1 MRKDDKT
8 IENIKMSL
16 KKFQEQYNEGNAHS
30 AEAFV
35 KEFFID
41 EKDTS
46 LVGSGLNSWRFGIE
60 NIKDEINSYWTKEEK
75 HLKHIELDIDDA
87 VINLEGKVAV
97 VSISGKNTRNIS
109 EEKIYE
115 DMINKLSKE
124 LNADNVSRG
133 TLAKLLNEI
142 SEGIVNLNSEEKYIS
157 QEEKYIEPFRVTMVM
172 VNTNLN
178 WMIKHMKIS
187 FSGNG
192 LEITLNN
199 NNMEDEFKLIPVE
212 KEENLEIEEIQ
223 KVLKIFQEAYDKRDV
238 KLVDSYGDKL
248 LHKDENLFI
257 FGTDQGENFCG
268 FEEGKELFEGD
279 WKYWGDFNLNKENAY
294 ISVLDNVAVVYSKA
308 LIEFT
313 WKKDKVSR
321 WPKNSLNY
329 YLKET
334 EKSNKEIVYNMLISM
349 ANCLDIIVNAKEKPL
364 YAMKFLGVLVKK
376 EGKWKFNHMHF
387 SDIVD

>member
-30 AEAFV
+30 PEAFV

-46 LVGSGLNSWRFGIE
+46 LVGSGLNSWCFGIE

-87 VINLEGKVAV
+87 VINLEGKAAV

-109 EEKIYE
+109 EEKTYE

-124 LNADNVSRG
+124 LNADNVSKG

-142 SEGIVNLNSEEKYIS
+142 SEGIVNLNSGEKYIS

-172 VNTNLN
+172 VNTDLN

-199 NNMEDEFKLIPVE
+199 YNVEDKFKLIPVE

-223 KVLKIFQEAYDKRDV
+223 KVLQVFQEAYDKRDV
-238 KLVDSYGDKL
+238 NLVDSYGDEL

-257 FGTDQGENFCG
+257 FGTDQGENFYG

-294 ISVLDNVAVVYSKA
+294 ISILDNIAVVYSKA
-308 LIEFT
+308 IIKFT
-313 WKKDKVSR
+313 WKEDNVSK
-321 WPKNSLNY
+321 WPKLNLDY
-329 YLKET
+329 YVNKT
-334 EKSNKEIVYNMLISM
+334 EKSNVEIIYKILSSM
-349 ANCLDIIVNAKEKPL
+349 ANCLDIMVNDKENVFCS
-364 YAMKFLGVLVKK
+364 MKFFGVLIKK
-376 EGKWKFNHMHF
+376 DGKWKFNHMHF
-387 SDIVD
+387 SDIVE

>member
-16 KKFQEQYNEGNAHS
+16 KKFQEQYNERNAHS
-30 AEAFV
+30 AEGFV

-46 LVGSGLNSWRFGIE
+46 LVGPGLNSWCFGIE
-60 NIKDEINSYWTKEEK
+60 NIKDEISSYWTKEEK

-97 VSISGKNTRNIS
+97 VSISGRSIRNIS

-124 LNADNVSRG
+124 LNADNVSRE
-133 TLAKLLNEI
+133 TLAKLLNEV

-172 VNTNLN
+172 ANTDLN

-199 NNMEDEFKLIPVE
+199 YNVEDKFKLIPVE

-223 KVLKIFQEAYDKRDV
+223 KVLQVFQEAYDKRDV
-238 KLVDSYGDKL
+238 NLVDSYGDEL

-257 FGTDQGENFCG
+257 FGTDQGENFYG

-279 WKYWGDFNLNKENAY
+279 WKYWGDFNLNRENAY
-294 ISVLDNVAVVYSKA
+294 ISILDNVAVVYSKA

-313 WKKDKVSR
+313 WKKDKVSC
-321 WPKNSLNY
+321 WPKNTLNY

-387 SDIVD
+387 SEIVE

>member
-8 IENIKMSL
+8 IENIKVAL
-16 KKFQEQYNEGNAHS
+16 KKIQEQYNEGNAHS
-30 AEAFV
+30 AEAFA
-35 KEFFID
+35 KKFFID

-46 LVGSGLNSWRFGIE
+46 LVGPGLNSWCFGIE

-75 HLKHIELDIDDA
+75 YLQHIELDVDNA
-87 VINLEGKVAV
+87 VINLEGNVAV
-97 VSISGKNTRNIS
+97 VSISGKDTRNIS

-115 DMINKLSKE
+115 NMINKLSKE
-124 LNADNVSRG
+124 LNDDNVSKG
-133 TLAKLLNEI
+133 TLAKLLNEV

-192 LEITLNN
+192 LEITPTDH
-199 NNMEDEFKLIPVE
+199 NMEDKFKIIPID
-212 KEENLEIEEIQ
+212 KEENLDIEELQ
-223 KVLKIFQEAYDKRDV
+223 KVLQVFQEAYDKRNV
-238 KLVDSYGDKL
+238 NLVDSYGDEL
-248 LHKDENLFI
+248 LRNEEELFI
-257 FGTDQGENFCG
+257 FGTDQGENFHG
-268 FEEGKELFEGD
+268 FKEGKELFEGD
-279 WKYWGDFNLNKENAY
+279 WKYWGDFNLNRENAY
-294 ISVLDNVAVVYSKA
+294 ISILDNVAVVYSKA

-313 WKKDKVSR
+313 WKEDKVSR

-387 SDIVD
+387 SDIVE